1 MAIMDHGHGRPY
13 YVFVA
18 LINLMQCIM
27 GKIDSTANK
36 LLINSV
42 RLKQSQGSHLNIIH
56 GTSAVRIFLE

>member
-18 LINLMQCIM
+18 LINLLQCIM
-27 GKIDSTANK
+27 RKIDSTANK

-42 RLKQSQGSHLNIIH
+42 RLKQRLTPNIIH